1 MNMIGLSREL
11 SKVKGE
17 LKHAKEGCAYYK
29 VRCEYQENE
38 TLVTMMAM
46 TEVFEMVL
54 TQASTTLKL
63 ENRKVDTN
71 MVEVYVTLILKGKKT
86 LEQVPT
92 VIRPQVES
100 MLKELGVN
108 AE

>member
-1 MNMIGLSREL
+1 MNMLGLSREL
-11 SKVKGE
+11 SKIKGE
-17 LKHAKEGCAYYK
+17 LNRAKEECAYYK
-29 VRCEYQENE
+29 TRCEYQENE
-38 TLVTMMAM
+38 TMITMMAM

-54 TQASTTLKL
+54 MQSPITLKL
-63 ENRKVDTN
+63 ENRKVDTT

-92 VIRPQVES
+92 VIRPRVEA